1 MEEIWK
7 DIKGF
12 EDKYQVSN
20 LGRIKSLKDK
30 NGKYREKILKQCITQ
45 KGYLSI
51 YLSLE
56 SKKYTYTIHRLVA
69 QTFIP
74 NTENKPQVNHI
85 DGNKSNNIVSNL
97 EWCTNSENQKHAWEH
112 GLSVNKGQK
121 PVGAYDINDNLIL
134 SFNSIEEAAKY
145 FNKKRVNIDNA
156 LHHKQNQKTAYGY
169 VWKFLN

>member
-1 MEEIWK
+1 MVEWR
-7 DIKGF
+7 DIEGASNYEVSNIGIVRNKTTQKELKGRVT
-12 EDKYQVSN
+12 KTGYLQVS
-20 LGRIKSLKDK
+20 IKMDETGTFT
-30 NGKYREKILKQCITQ
+30 NKY
-45 KGYLSI
+45 
-51 YLSLE
+51 
-56 SKKYTYTIHRLVA
+56 IHRLVA
-69 QTFIP
+69 LAFI
-74 NTENKPQVNHI
+74 ENNNEEKKQVNHI
-85 DGNKSNNIVSNL
+85 DGNKSNNTVSNL